1 MNDYIF
7 LWIALLGL
15 GLAILYYRS
24 VYYPCLYQ
32 NTREFWARID
42 SESFDTYSY
51 QTVDSPFIKKTV
63 KHDELVNARRNS
75 SVSLDLEKAMLTDQ
89 IILDEVQ
96 ANYQGV

>member
-1 MNDYIF
+1 MNDYLF
-7 LWIALLGL
+7 LWIALFGL

-24 VYYPCLYQ
+24 VYNPYLIRIQP
-32 NTREFWARID
+32 EF
-42 SESFDTYSY
+42 FDTYSY

-89 IILDEVQ
+89 IILDEIQV
-96 ANYQGV
+96 NYKGA

>member
-24 VYYPCLYQ
+24 VYKPFLV
-32 NTREFWARID
+32 RIHPEF
-42 SESFDTYSY
+42 FDTYSY

-75 SVSLDLEKAMLTDQ
+75 SVSLDLEKAM
-89 IILDEVQ
+89 
-96 ANYQGV
+96 

>member
-1 MNDYIF
+1 MNQYLF
-7 LWIALLGL
+7 LWIALFSLGL
-15 GLAILYYRS
+15 SILCYRS
-24 VYYPCLYQ
+24 VYHPCFNKRRYGY
-32 NTREFWARID
+32 ID
-42 SESFDTYSY
+42 FFDTYSY

-89 IILDEVQ
+89 IILDEIQ